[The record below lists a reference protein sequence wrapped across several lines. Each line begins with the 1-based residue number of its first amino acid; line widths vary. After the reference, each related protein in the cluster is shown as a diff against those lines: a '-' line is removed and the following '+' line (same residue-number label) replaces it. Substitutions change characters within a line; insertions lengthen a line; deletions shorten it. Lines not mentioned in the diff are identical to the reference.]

1 MPNAKA
7 PDRTLP
13 YNTDAEQAVL
23 GSMLIDPACIPDVIL
38 TLEDDDFY
46 LQKHRWIYAAMV
58 EVFNRDGN
66 LDFLTLGTYLE
77 QVGHLPAIGGA
88 VYISELASCAPSAVN
103 ATMYATLVHETALRR
118 RLLDAAS
125 TIAQLAYKE
134 ETDIGDVLS
143 QAEGAVFK
151 VRQGQRNDSLITIK
165 QAVRRVSDHFDAIE
179 RGEIPAAISTGYTD
193 IDRIMTGW
201 RRQEFTIL
209 ASRPGIGKTA
219 LTTALI
225 LKSAIAGYGTLFF
238 SAEMSYEQIVK
249 RMVQAAGVQNFPG
262 NAKFRDNDWPELYER
277 MAEID
282 GLPLWIDDTPN
293 ISVMDIRAKAMR
305 LASQHRIDHIFVDY
319 IQLIKPPVRRPQ
331 RYLEVGD
338 ISKMLKQICR
348 EMDCHLTCAAQLG
361 RGAEGIIPTL
371 EHLKESGALEED
383 ADNAWLLYRDR
394 ECIIT
399 PTKKTFEAKVI
410 IAKQRN
416 GPTGIVELGWYP
428 ERTTFVPITK
438 REQENDIQTRPGRDW
453 SN

>member
-1 MPNAKA
+1 MINNTV
-7 PDRTLP
+7 PDKTMP
-13 YNTDAEQAVL
+13 YNLDAEGSVL
-23 GSMLIDPACIPDVIL
+23 GSMQIDPACIPDVALEMDASDCYLEKSRLIFTAIMALYEQGRAIDIVTIADQLDATGSLERIGGVL
-38 TLEDDDFY
+38 TLANTITLAPSSVNAVHYARIVRE
-46 LQKHRWIYAAMV
+46 AAM
-58 EVFNRDGN
+58 
-66 LDFLTLGTYLE
+66 
-77 QVGHLPAIGGA
+77 
-88 VYISELASCAPSAVN
+88 
-103 ATMYATLVHETALRR
+103 RR
-118 RLLDAAS
+118 RLIESAS
-125 TIAQLAYKE
+125 QIARLAFDE
-134 ETDIGDVLS
+134 AQPIDDVLS
-143 QAEGAVFK
+143 QAESAVFK

-165 QAVRRVSDHFDAIE
+165 QAVRKVSDHFDAIE

-262 NAKFRDNDWPELYER
+262 SAKFKDGNWPELYER

-438 REQENDIQTRPGRDW
+438 GVKETYEHYSDV
-453 SN
+453 